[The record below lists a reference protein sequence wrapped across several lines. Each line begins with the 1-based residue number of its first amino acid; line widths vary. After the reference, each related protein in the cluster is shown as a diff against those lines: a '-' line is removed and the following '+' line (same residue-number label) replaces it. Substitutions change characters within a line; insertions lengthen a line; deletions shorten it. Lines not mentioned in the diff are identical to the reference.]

1 MGTLLI
7 KNGRIIDPSRQ
18 LDAVGDLLLV
28 DGKIAETSSTV
39 TPDQAIDASGL
50 IVAPGFIDCHVSFR
64 EPGSD
69 EDETIASGA
78 DAALAGGFT
87 TVACLPETSPVIDT
101 RASAEFI
108 VRQGERANRCRVLP
122 LGAVTKGCEG
132 KELSEIGQLME
143 GGAVG
148 FSDGKRAIAN
158 AEIMRRALQYT
169 RMWNR
174 PILHHAQ
181 VPELVQGGIMH
192 EGFQSTVFGLQGM
205 PAAAEEIMVRR
216 DIALVETTGG
226 RVHLMCVSSRRSVEE
241 IRQAIQRGLSVSADV
256 TPHHLLLTDECL
268 AGYHANY
275 KVDPPVRTADHRSP
289 LIEGLKDGT
298 IGLIASDHQP
308 HADEKKTLEIDHA
321 PFGIVGLETLLPLCV
336 EALIVPGH
344 LTWLQLIEKLTCG
357 PANLLSLSTG
367 TLRPG
372 APADVTLIN
381 PETRWR
387 IDSRKFRSRSHNT
400 PFDGRE
406 VQGQVEYT
414 IVGGNVKFT
423 LRSSEQSPTGQT
435 SS

>member
-226 RVHLMCVSSRRSVEE
+226 RVHLMCVSSRRSIEE

-275 KVDPPVRTADHRSP
+275 KVDPPVRTADHRSA

-414 IVGGNVKFT
+414 IVGGDVKFA
-423 LRSSEQSPTGQT
+423 LRSSEQSPLGRT

>member
-1 MGTLLI
+1 MGILLI
-7 KNGRIIDPSRQ
+7 KNGRLIDPSRQ
-18 LDAVGDLLLV
+18 IDRIGDLLIV
-28 DGKIAETSSTV
+28 DGMIAELDPSV
-39 TPDQAIDASGL
+39 VPDQTIDATGL
-50 IVAPGFIDCHVSFR
+50 IVSPGFIDCHVSFR

-87 TVACLPETSPVIDT
+87 TVACLPETVPVIDT

-122 LGAVTKGCEG
+122 LGAVTKGREG
-132 KELSEIGQLME
+132 KELSEIGQLID

-148 FSDGKRAIAN
+148 FSDGKQPIAN

-226 RVHLMCVSSRRSVEE
+226 RVHLMSLSSRRSVEE
-241 IRQAIQRGLSVSADV
+241 VRQAIHRGLSVTADV

-268 AGYHANY
+268 EGYHANY
-275 KVDPPVRTADHRSP
+275 KVDPPVRTADHRNA

-308 HADEKKTLEIDHA
+308 YADEKKTLDINQA

-336 EALIVPGH
+336 EALITPGH
-344 LTWLQLIEKLTCG
+344 LTWSQFLEKLTAG
-357 PANLLSLSTG
+357 PAALLSLPTG
-367 TLRPG
+367 TFQPG
-372 APADVTLIN
+372 APADVTLID
-381 PETRWR
+381 PQARWR
-387 IDSRKFRSRSHNT
+387 IDTQNFRSHSHNT
-400 PFDGRE
+400 PFHGRE
-406 VQGQVEYT
+406 AQGRVTCT
-414 IVGGNVKFT
+414 IVGGEVKYS
-423 LRSSEQSPTGQT
+423 LCSSEPLVPSA
-435 SS
+435 

>member
-7 KNGRIIDPSRQ
+7 KNGRLIDPSRGQ
-18 LDAVGDLLLV
+18 DTLGDLLLV
-28 DGKIAETSSTV
+28 DGAIAKPGPVSGTV
-39 TPDQAIDASGL
+39 DRTIDATGL
-50 IVAPGFIDCHVSFR
+50 IVAPGFIDSHVSFR

-78 DAALAGGFT
+78 SAALAGGFT
-87 TVACLPETSPVIDT
+87 TVACLPETMPVTDS

-108 VRQGERANRCRVLP
+108 ARQGERASRCRVLP
-122 LGAVTKGCEG
+122 IGAVTKNREG
-132 KELSEIGQLME
+132 KELSEIGQLIE

-148 FSDGKRAIAN
+148 FSDGKQPIAN

-192 EGFQSTVFGLQGM
+192 EGYQSTVFGLQGM

-226 RVHLMCVSSRRSVEE
+226 RIHLMSLSSRRSVEE
-241 IRQAIQRGLSVSADV
+241 VRQAIGRGMAVTADV

-268 AGYHANY
+268 AGYNTHF
-275 KVDPPVRTADHRSP
+275 KVDPPFRSSDHRDA

-308 HADEKKTLEIDHA
+308 YAEEKKNLEIDHA

-336 EALIVPGH
+336 EALILPGH
-344 LTWLQLIEKLTCG
+344 LTWLQFLEKITFG
-357 PANLLSLSTG
+357 PARLLGLSTG
-367 TLRPG
+367 TLQAGR
-372 APADVTLIN
+372 PADVTLID
-381 PETRWR
+381 PEARWQ
-387 IDSRKFRSRSHNT
+387 IDARQFHSRSHNT
-400 PFDGRE
+400 PFNGRAAH
-406 VQGQVEYT
+406 GRVEYT
-414 IVGGNVKFT
+414 IVGGEVKYA
-423 LRSSEQSPTGQT
+423 RPGRQP
-435 SS
+435 